1 MCHPDSH
8 YALLRGEFE
17 SDAQNLEA
25 ESWSVAVDQNYLK
38 ALNKEAVKR
47 QDVIYG
53 KRFERSVIIHNLL
66 KCAYTDRTF
75 SCQSAV
81 NKDES
86 LITDALLKQR

>member
-8 YALLRGEFE
+8 YAMLQGEID
-17 SDAQNLEA
+17 SDHQNLEA

-53 KRFERSVIIHNLL
+53 RVNQLNL
-66 KCAYTDRTF
+66 
-75 SCQSAV
+75 
-81 NKDES
+81 
-86 LITDALLKQR
+86 